1 MIQVAAHYIP
11 PHTLIYTTISMPYG
25 FDMKIN
31 FTRMYT
37 KYEKFRHTH
46 GIDIMLPGIPKF
58 KKALHYKTWNQ

>member
-1 MIQVAAHYIP
+1 
-11 PHTLIYTTISMPYG
+11 MPYG

-58 KKALHYKTWNQ
+58 KKALHYKTWDQ